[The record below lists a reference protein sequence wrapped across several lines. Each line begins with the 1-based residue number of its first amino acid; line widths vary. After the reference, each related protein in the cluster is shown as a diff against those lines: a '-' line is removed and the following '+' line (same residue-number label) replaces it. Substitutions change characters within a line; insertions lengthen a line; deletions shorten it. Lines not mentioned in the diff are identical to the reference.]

1 MSETSHS
8 PSGQPLK
15 VALDATPLLTTRA
28 GVGEFCWRALQAL
41 APRAD
46 LRVGAFAV
54 SWRRRH
60 GIRSQLPTGVA
71 VLDRPMPARP
81 LHWSWSYWPFPPIEL
96 FIGRTDVVHGTNFVV
111 PPAWRAATV
120 VTVHDLTPVHFPHLV
135 EPATLAFPGLIKKA
149 LRRGAWVH
157 TPSQF
162 VAQEVIDVF
171 GASPERVRVVHLG
184 VVPRPV
190 PAAGAQR
197 AGWAGRPEW
206 VQEYVVAVGTVEPR
220 KDLPTLVRAFGAIA
234 RGRPGLALV
243 IAGPDR
249 WGSPQLDEAVAA
261 SVVRDQIVRL
271 GWVEEDVRDAL
282 VAGARALAY
291 PSLYEGFGFP
301 PLEAMAAGTPVVT
314 TRSGALPEVLGDA
327 AYFVEVGDSDALA
340 EALERLVD
348 DDGLRQDLVRRGLQ
362 RAALYRW
369 EACADGLAALY
380 RDAADLR

>member
-1 MSETSHS
+1 
-8 PSGQPLK
+8 
-15 VALDATPLLTTRA
+15 
-28 GVGEFCWRALQAL
+28 
-41 APRAD
+41 
-46 LRVGAFAV
+46 
-54 SWRRRH
+54 
-60 GIRSQLPTGVA
+60 
-71 VLDRPMPARP
+71 MPARP